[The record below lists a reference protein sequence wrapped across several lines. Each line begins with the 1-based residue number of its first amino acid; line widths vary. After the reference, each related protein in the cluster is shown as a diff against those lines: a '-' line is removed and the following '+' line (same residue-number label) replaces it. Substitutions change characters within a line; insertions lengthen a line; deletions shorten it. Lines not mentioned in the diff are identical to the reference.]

1 MSNNLIVLAII
12 AVVVLVLLAAAG
24 AVLLV
29 VFARKKKSPP
39 VAAATAEPNAA
50 AELAL
55 EDWLARQGGKLP
67 LDAALALLAP
77 VLTQVAA
84 AHAAG
89 AAHLSIS
96 PDVIVVGTDG
106 RARLMA
112 PTLEQPAAYAAPE
125 QLSGEPAGP
134 WSDVYALCA
143 VLYRAVSGSAPYS
156 AQQRREG
163 LQNSTFDAFGANEA
177 RAVALYNAMGMSPAI
192 RPQTAG
198 ALLAALKLDAG
209 VAPAATGVPVL
220 PSARTVPAK
229 RKSRVG
235 LWVVLGCAGMLLLAG
250 GVVGG
255 GYIYFAQSYQAAG
268 PLMANSQTTEAL
280 ARLKAVPDW
289 FRDTKTLRA
298 YIAAD
303 EKLQQ
308 GDFGAAREGFTA
320 LGDFRDAQD
329 RLIDVDYRQ
338 GSALLQSG
346 TLDEAEKL
354 FKELAQQGY
363 KDSADLLKEVCYE
376 QGKKALDAGDLD
388 GASAKLTALSGYKDA
403 DTLLGDIRYRQAKA
417 LIEAKKYDQA
427 QPLVDALVAAGYTGS
442 QELANELGYQKAVA
456 LYNSGR
462 LAEALPRFQALGD
475 YQDAEQFILE
485 CQHGLY
491 QHAVDLYRKGS
502 YEDARA
508 AFTAVP
514 EGFENSGKYNVL
526 IQAHLA
532 SGLSHDG
539 MQSLFDALKGVGVF
553 EDALKLRTNDM
564 FIYYH
569 LAGRWSNKAG
579 YYFELTYKA
588 DIDTWNTSYNLPWF
602 EGKYFKLENRTYF
615 VGSDEDGWKPMF
627 VFTFEGTKTLKVHC
641 KKTGSNHTLTR

>member
-1 MSNNLIVLAII
+1 MSNNLIVLAAI
-12 AVVVLVLLAAAG
+12 AVVVIVVLAAVG

-29 VFARKKKSPP
+29 VFARKKKNPP
-39 VAAATAEPNAA
+39 VAAAAAEATAA

-55 EDWLARQGGKLP
+55 EDWLARRGGKLP

-77 VLTQVAA
+77 VLAQAAA

-96 PDVIVVGTDG
+96 PNVIVVGADG

-112 PTLEQPAAYAAPE
+112 PSLAQPAAYAAPE

-143 VLYRAVSGSAPYS
+143 VLYRAVSGGAPFS

-177 RAVALYNAMGMSPAI
+177 RAVALYNAMGMAPAI
-192 RPQTAG
+192 RPQSAG
-198 ALLAALKLDAG
+198 ALLAALKLDTG
-209 VAPAATGVPVL
+209 VALPNSAPTQRAAQAP
-220 PSARTVPAK
+220 K

-235 LWVVLGCAGMLLLAG
+235 LWVALGCAGMLLLAG

-255 GYIYFAQSYQAAG
+255 GYLYFAQSYQAAG
-268 PLMANSQTTEAL
+268 PLMANSQTAEAI
-280 ARLKAVPDW
+280 ARLKPVPDW

-308 GDFGAAREGFTA
+308 GDYDAARKGFSA
-320 LGDFRDAQD
+320 LGDFRDARD
-329 RLIDVDYRQ
+329 RLTDVDYRQ
-338 GSALLQSG
+338 GGALLKSG
-346 TLDEAEKL
+346 ALDEAEKL
-354 FKELAQQGY
+354 LGELAQRDY
-363 KDSADLLKEVCYE
+363 KDSAELLREARYE
-376 QGKKALDAGDLD
+376 QAKKALEAGDLD

-403 DTLLGDIRYRQAKA
+403 DTLLGDIRYRQAKS
-417 LIEAKKYDQA
+417 LLEAKNYDQA

-442 QELANELGYQKAVA
+442 QELAKELSYQKAVV
-456 LYNSGR
+456 LYNSG
-462 LAEALPRFQALGD
+462 LFAEALPLFKALGG

-485 CQHGLY
+485 CQYGLY
-491 QHAVDLYRKGS
+491 QHAVDLYRKGN
-502 YEDARA
+502 YEEART
-508 AFTAVP
+508 AFAAVP

-532 SGLSHDG
+532 SGLPHDG
-539 MQSLFDALKGVGVF
+539 MQSLFDALKEVGVF
-553 EDALKLRTNDM
+553 EDALQLRTNDV
-564 FIYYH
+564 FIYYY
-569 LAGRWSNKAG
+569 LIGRWSNRAG
-579 YYFELTYKA
+579 YYLEMTYKA
-588 DIDTWNTSYNLPWF
+588 DTDTWNTTYNLPWF
-602 EGKYFKLENRTYF
+602 DGKYFKLQNHTYY
-615 VGSDEDGWKPMF
+615 VGSDEDGWKPMY
-627 VFTFEGTKTLKVHC
+627 VFTFEGTKTLKVKC
-641 KKTGSNHTLTR
+641 NKDGSNHTLTR